1 MLAPNKLPWQAW
13 STGDTITA
21 TIWQNLYDAAKNA
34 DKKPSSSQFLKDYWY
49 LRNCKELLYGDDYTA
64 ALSGNTTLSIDSTLA
79 VLNDTG
85 VKCLVNSA
93 ATSFYNGFYKSG
105 LSWDLLSFNDGSTA
119 TSDQVA
125 GVIAFYISDVSKFT
139 NLYLQLGS
147 DSSNYYSASYSSGSL
162 QNGWNLKAF
171 GLSSLGTVGSPP
183 AFDSISY
190 FSMYTYNNV
199 SGLNSYLIL
208 DHFMIM
214 RNDPVDGN
222 PYSLQQSNGIASPET
237 WTDDID
243 RYGFWFSQAED
254 TATNWGR
261 SGITRITSTVTLR
274 AFDIDAQLHRNFY
287 AKVSLACKN
296 AGKTMSIVWY
306 VDSDNYIEAYVD
318 SNTLYIT
325 RVASASSSTKS
336 VALGASIVKNAQ
348 VDLFAWKEEDHFGFR
363 VETMGVTK
371 ILEHNHISTSE
382 GYVAMGLPVAGA
394 ISFVYNWEV
403 SHNPFQ
409 AQESYDLTKYPILVK
424 KTADLGRLNT
434 TTVTDDPELKYIFTK
449 PGTYKVE
456 GHYHIDVDSD
466 SLEAGFKFAWTFSG
480 TASFTQRGL
489 NGPSYSN
496 TSLTQH
502 VCADLGTAYAFGID
516 SAYNFYGV
524 EEFLVT
530 VTVPG
535 TLTLQWAQQEARP
548 AITTTLKSSSH
559 IIITKMNEV

>member
-1 MLAPNKLPWQAW
+1 MLVPNGLPWQAW

-49 LRNCKELLYGDDYTA
+49 LRSCKELLLGDDYTGV
-64 ALSGNTTLSIDSTLA
+64 LSGNTTISIDSALA
-79 VLNDTG
+79 ILNDTG

-105 LSWDLLSFNDGSTA
+105 LSWDLLSFNDGSVV
-119 TSDQVA
+119 TSDKVA
-125 GVIAFYISDVSKFT
+125 GVIAFYFSDISKFT

-147 DSSNYYSASYSSGSL
+147 DSSNYYSAVFTSGSL

-171 GLSSLGTVGSPP
+171 SLSSMGTVGSPP
-183 AFDSISY
+183 DFDNISY

-214 RNDPVDGN
+214 RVSPTSTS
-222 PYSLQQSNGIASPET
+222 PYSLQQSDCNDTVWTEDIA
-237 WTDDID
+237 

-261 SGITRITSTVTLR
+261 SGITRITSTTTLR
-274 AFDIDAQLHRNFY
+274 AFDIDAHTHRNFY
-287 AKVSLACKN
+287 VKVSLACKN

-325 RVASASSSTKS
+325 RVVAASSATRS

-348 VDLFAWKEEDHFGFR
+348 VDLFAWKEGSHFGFR

-371 ILEHNHISTSE
+371 ILEYSHISTSE
-382 GYVAMGLPVAGA
+382 GYIAMGLPVAGA

-409 AQESYDLTKYPILVK
+409 AQESYGLTKYPILVK
-424 KTADLGRLNT
+424 KVVDQGRLNT
-434 TTVTDDPELKYIFTK
+434 TTVTDDDDLKYTFK
-449 PGTYKVE
+449 EPGMYKIE

-480 TASFTQRGL
+480 SAIFTQRGL
-489 NGPSYSN
+489 NGPGYTN
-496 TSLTQH
+496 TSSTQR
-502 VCADLGTAYAFGID
+502 VCADLGTAHAFGID
-516 SAYNFYGV
+516 SAYNLYGF
-524 EEFLVT
+524 EEFLVN

-535 TLTLQWAQQEARP
+535 TLVLQWAQQEARA

-559 IIITKMNEV
+559 IIITKMNGV